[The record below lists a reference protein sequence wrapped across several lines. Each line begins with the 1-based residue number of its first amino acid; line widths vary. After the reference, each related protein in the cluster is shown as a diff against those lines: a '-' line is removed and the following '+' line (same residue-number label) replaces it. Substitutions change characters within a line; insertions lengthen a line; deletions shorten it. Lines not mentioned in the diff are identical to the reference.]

1 MKNNNR
7 LNWALATT
15 AMALSS
21 PSWSASG
28 ELLGV
33 DYSLSGLIRVE
44 LAAKTVS
51 DENPYN
57 QRGNLFNGKEVERN
71 GGLNVGTL
79 LGLNL
84 PIPISA
90 PISDTATRNG
100 VPADND
106 FNHSQVRLE
115 STLQLKFSDNWSAT
129 AKLRGIFDA
138 AEYDEF
144 DPDSV
149 NSNAAGYL
157 YGEPNYFE
165 YDDFENGGEQNPLE
179 IAGDNYMVDFPSLYM
194 DYQNGPLLVRAG
206 NQQIAWG
213 QALFF
218 RVFDV
223 ANGLDLRR
231 HSIFDFASE
240 EYADERIAS
249 PAIRVS
255 YQLNS
260 NWELDMFAQS
270 FQPTI
275 YGNPNTPYNVIP
287 SQFTVHDRYS
297 SVDEEVNSGF
307 RLKGFIGDFGLQFM
321 YTNRYNPDG
330 VVRWTKSGVN
340 RDAPGIP
347 LSGAILAETPLEIDP
362 TGVWSAEEWFTYA
375 GMARLDGTEGLNKIV
390 TDFPA
395 SQLLLARPVQGI
407 DAAKEELD
415 LFFILTGGFLNNP
428 LSGQGG
434 GGLRGHIER
443 TYHREDV
450 FGTGV
455 SYVFSGEPGSWT
467 DQLILNFEVSFTPDK
482 TFTPIDLG
490 QEYIVEDEYVTALVL
505 EKYQRFSRSFPAT
518 YMVFQWMHRSES
530 DLFGRHLSG
539 MGGTVNNTPKGVDG
553 GWNGLVLALQQPF
566 PGLVW
571 RADLSVLYDTRGG
584 LFVQPA
590 LKWKPS
596 GNWNIEMF
604 YNHMDGYV
612 DGANENENIMQT
624 VDWADE
630 FGLRV
635 AYQF

>member
-1 MKNNNR
+1 MKNNNQ
-7 LNWALATT
+7 LAT
-15 AMALSS
+15 AISLISLGLSS
-21 PSWSASG
+21 AAWSANG
-28 ELLGV
+28 ELFGI
-33 DYSLSGLIRVE
+33 DYSSSGFIRVE
-44 LAAKTVS
+44 AAAKTVS
-51 DENPYN
+51 EENPFN
-57 QRGNLFNGKEVERN
+57 QRGNVFNGVEVDRN

-84 PIPISA
+84 PFSVGLPITDS
-90 PISDTATRNG
+90 ATRNG
-100 VPADND
+100 EQANND
-106 FNHSQVRLE
+106 FNFTQVRFDN
-115 STLQLKFSDNWSAT
+115 TLQLRFSDNWSAT
-129 AKLRGIFDA
+129 AKIRGIFDA
-138 AEYDEF
+138 AQYDEF

-165 YDDFENGGEQNPLE
+165 YDDYETGGEQNRLE
-179 IAGDNYMVDFPSLYM
+179 VAGENYMVDFPSLYV
-194 DYQNGPLLVRAG
+194 DYQNGPILVRAG

-218 RVFDV
+218 RVMDV

-231 HSIFDFASE
+231 HLILDFASE
-240 EYADERIAS
+240 EYADERISS

-255 YQLNS
+255 YQLNPS
-260 NWELDMFAQS
+260 WELDMFAQA

-275 YGNPNTPYNVIP
+275 YANPNTPYNVIP

-297 SVDEEVNSGF
+297 DVNEKINSGF
-307 RLKGFIGDFGLQFM
+307 RLKGNIGDFGLQFM

-330 VVRWTKSGVN
+330 VIRWTASNVN

-347 LSGAILAETPLEIDP
+347 GSGLILSQTPLEIDP

-375 GMARLDGTEGLNKIV
+375 GMARLDGAEGLNKLI

-395 SQLLLARPVQGI
+395 SQLLLARPVNGI

-415 LFFILTGGFLNNP
+415 LFFILTGGAGSVITGN
-428 LSGQGG
+428 GM

-443 TYHREDV
+443 EYKREDI
-450 FGTGV
+450 FATGF
-455 SYVFSGEPGSWT
+455 SYIFSGEPGSWL
-467 DQLILNFEVSFTPDK
+467 DQLILNFEVSFTPDR
-482 TFTPIDLG
+482 TFTSPDLG
-490 QEYIVEDEYVTALVL
+490 QDYLVEDEFISALVL

-518 YMVFQWMHRSES
+518 YFVFQWMHRTES

-539 MGGTVNNTPKGVDG
+539 MGGTINNAPTGVDA
-553 GWNGLVLALQQPF
+553 WDGLVLALQQPF

-584 LFVQPA
+584 VFVQPA

-596 GNWNIEMF
+596 GNWNIEAF
-604 YNHMDGYV
+604 YTYIDDDISSN
-612 DGANENENIMQT
+612 ANENIMQT
-624 VDWADE
+624 FDWAEE

>member
-1 MKNNNR
+1 MKNKKR
-7 LNWALATT
+7 CSFAVAAVAALC
-15 AMALSS
+15 SP

-28 ELLGV
+28 ELMGV

-44 LAAKTVS
+44 LAAKTAS
-51 DENPYN
+51 DENPFN
-57 QRGNLFNGKEVERN
+57 QGGNVFNGKTVERR
-71 GGLNVGTL
+71 GGLNIGDI
-79 LGLNL
+79 LGLDL
-84 PIPISA
+84 PIPIA
-90 PISDTATRNG
+90 IPFRDDATRNG
-100 VPADND
+100 KPASND

-138 AEYDEF
+138 ALYDEF

-149 NSNAAGYL
+149 NSNASGYL

-165 YDDFENGGEQNPLE
+165 YDDFETGGEQNRLE
-179 IAGDNYMVDFPSLYM
+179 VAGDNYMVDFPSLYL
-194 DYQNGPLLVRAG
+194 DYQNGPLLIRAG

-240 EYADERIAS
+240 EYADERISS
-249 PAIRVS
+249 PAVRVS

-260 NWELDMFAQS
+260 NWELDTFAQM
-270 FQPTI
+270 FQPTV

-287 SQFTVHDRYS
+287 SQFTIHDRYS
-297 SVDEEVNSGF
+297 DVDEKINSGF
-307 RLKGFIGDFGLQFM
+307 RLKGFVGDFGLQFM

-340 RDAPGIP
+340 RDIPGLP
-347 LSGAILAETPLEIDP
+347 GSGAIIAETPLEIDP

-375 GMARLDGTEGLNKIV
+375 GMARLDGLEGLNKMI

-395 SQLLLARPVQGI
+395 SQSLTAHPV
-407 DAAKEELD
+407 DNVADAKEQLD
-415 LFFILTGGFLNNP
+415 LFFVLTGGFLQSP
-428 LSGQGG
+428 FDGEGG

-443 TYHREDV
+443 TYHRENV
-450 FGTGV
+450 FGTGF

-467 DQLILNFEVSFTPDK
+467 DQLILNFEISYTPDK

-490 QEYIVEDEYVTALVL
+490 QEYIVEDEYVAALVL
-505 EKYQRFSRSFPAT
+505 EKYQRFSQSFPAT
-518 YMVFQWMHRSES
+518 YLVFQWMHRTES

-539 MGGTVNNTPKGVDG
+539 MGGTSNSTPKGVD

-571 RADLSVLYDTRGG
+571 RADLSMLYDTRGG

-604 YNHMDGYV
+604 YNYMDG
-612 DGANENENIMQT
+612 DLHGDPNENIVQT
-624 VDWADE
+624 IDWGDE

>member
-1 MKNNNR
+1 MKNNNQ
-7 LNWALATT
+7 LAT
-15 AMALSS
+15 AISLISLGLSS
-21 PSWSASG
+21 AAWSANG
-28 ELLGV
+28 ELFGI
-33 DYSLSGLIRVE
+33 DYSSSGFIRVE
-44 LAAKTVS
+44 AAAKTVS
-51 DENPYN
+51 EENPFN
-57 QRGNLFNGKEVERN
+57 QRGNVFNGVEVDRN

-84 PIPISA
+84 PFSVGLPITDS
-90 PISDTATRNG
+90 ATRNG
-100 VPADND
+100 EQANND
-106 FNHSQVRLE
+106 FNFTQVRLE
-115 STLQLKFSDNWSAT
+115 NTLQLRFSDNWSAT
-129 AKLRGIFDA
+129 AKIRGIFDA
-138 AEYDEF
+138 AQYDEF

-165 YDDFENGGEQNPLE
+165 YDDYETGGEQNRLE
-179 IAGDNYMVDFPSLYM
+179 VAGENYMVDFPSLYV
-194 DYQNGPLLVRAG
+194 DYQNGPILVRAG

-218 RVFDV
+218 RVMDV

-231 HSIFDFASE
+231 HLILDFASE
-240 EYADERIAS
+240 EYADERISS

-255 YQLNS
+255 YQLNPS
-260 NWELDMFAQS
+260 WELDMFAQA

-275 YGNPNTPYNVIP
+275 YANPNTPYNVIP

-297 SVDEEVNSGF
+297 DVNEKINSGF
-307 RLKGFIGDFGLQFM
+307 RLKGNIGDFGLQFM

-330 VVRWTKSGVN
+330 VIRWTASNVN

-347 LSGAILAETPLEIDP
+347 GSGLILSQTPLEIDP

-375 GMARLDGTEGLNKIV
+375 GMARLDGAEGLNKLI

-395 SQLLLARPVQGI
+395 SQLLLARPVNGI

-415 LFFILTGGFLNNP
+415 LFFILTGGAGSVITGN
-428 LSGQGG
+428 GM

-443 TYHREDV
+443 EYKREDI
-450 FGTGV
+450 FATGF
-455 SYVFSGEPGSWT
+455 SYIFSGEPGSWL
-467 DQLILNFEVSFTPDK
+467 DQLILNFEVSFTPDR
-482 TFTPIDLG
+482 TFTSPDLG
-490 QEYIVEDEYVTALVL
+490 QDYLVEDEFISALVL

-518 YMVFQWMHRSES
+518 YFVFQWMHRTES

-539 MGGTVNNTPKGVDG
+539 MGGTINNAPTGVDA
-553 GWNGLVLALQQPF
+553 WDGLVLALQQPF

-584 LFVQPA
+584 VFVQPA

-596 GNWNIEMF
+596 GNWNIEAF
-604 YNHMDGYV
+604 YTYIDDDISSN
-612 DGANENENIMQT
+612 ANENIMQT
-624 VDWADE
+624 FDWAEE

>member
-1 MKNNNR
+1 MKNNKTHAA
-7 LNWALATT
+7 ALT
-15 AMALSS
+15 AAAVAFSS
-21 PSWSASG
+21 PAWSLSG

-33 DYSLSGLIRVE
+33 DYSLSGLLRVE
-44 LAAKTVS
+44 VAAKTTD
-51 DENPYN
+51 DENPWN
-57 QRGNLFNGKEVERN
+57 QRGNLFNGKTVDRD

-84 PIPISA
+84 PLPISV
-90 PISDTATRNG
+90 PITDSATRS
-100 VPADND
+100 VEPASND
-106 FNHSQVRLE
+106 FNHTQARLE
-115 STLQLKFSDNWSAT
+115 STLQLRFSDNWAAT
-129 AKLRGIFDA
+129 VEVRGIFDA
-138 AEYDEF
+138 TEYDEF
-144 DPDSV
+144 DPNQVGSRAD
-149 NSNAAGYL
+149 GYL

-165 YDDFENGGEQNPLE
+165 YDDFYTGGEQNRLE
-179 IAGDNYMVDFPSLYM
+179 VAGDNYMVDFPSLYV

-231 HSIFDFASE
+231 HSILDFASE
-240 EYADERIAS
+240 EYADERISS
-249 PAIRVS
+249 PAVRVS
-255 YQLNS
+255 YQFGS
-260 NWELDMFAQS
+260 SWELDMFAQQ
-270 FQPTI
+270 FQPSI

-287 SQFTVHDRYS
+287 SQFTVQDRFSQY
-297 SVDEEVNSGF
+297 DEKINSGF

-330 VVRWTKSGVN
+330 ALRWTASGVN
-340 RDAPGIP
+340 RDVPGLP
-347 LSGAILAETPLEIDP
+347 GTGAILAQTPLEIDP

-375 GMARLDGTEGLNKIV
+375 GMARLDGVEGLNKLI

-395 SQLLLARPVQGI
+395 SQLLLARPVPNI

-415 LFFILTGGFLNNP
+415 LFFILTGGVGSVLTGNGN
-428 LSGQGG
+428 
-434 GGLRGHIER
+434 GGLRGHLER
-443 TYHREDV
+443 TYQREDV
-450 FGTGV
+450 FGTGF
-455 SYVFSGEPGSWT
+455 SYIFSGEPGSWT
-467 DQLILNFEVSFTPDK
+467 DQLILNFEVSYTPDK

-490 QEYIVEDEYVTALVL
+490 QEYIVEDEYVTALIL
-505 EKYQRFSRSFPAT
+505 EKNQRFSRDFPAA
-518 YMVFQWMHRSES
+518 YLVFQWMYRSES

-539 MGGTVNNTPKGVDG
+539 MGATVNNTPKGVDG
-553 GWNGLVLALQQPF
+553 WNGIALAVQQPF

-571 RADLSVLYDTRGG
+571 RADLAVLYDTRGG
-584 LFVQPA
+584 VFVQPA

-604 YNHMDGYV
+604 YNYMEGDLYG
-612 DGANENENIMQT
+612 NENENIIQT

>member
-1 MKNNNR
+1 MKNNNQ
-7 LNWALATT
+7 LAT
-15 AMALSS
+15 AISLISLGLSS
-21 PSWSASG
+21 AAWSANG
-28 ELLGV
+28 ELFGI
-33 DYSLSGLIRVE
+33 DYSSSGFIRVE
-44 LAAKTVS
+44 AAAKTVS
-51 DENPYN
+51 EENPFN
-57 QRGNLFNGKEVERN
+57 QRGNVFNGVEVDRN

-84 PIPISA
+84 PFSVGLPITDS
-90 PISDTATRNG
+90 ATRNG
-100 VPADND
+100 EQENND
-106 FNHSQVRLE
+106 FNFTQVRLE
-115 STLQLKFSDNWSAT
+115 NTLQLRFSDNWSAT
-129 AKLRGIFDA
+129 AKIRGIFDA
-138 AEYDEF
+138 AQYDEF

-165 YDDFENGGEQNPLE
+165 YDDYETGGEQNRLE
-179 IAGDNYMVDFPSLYM
+179 VAGENYMVDFPSLYV
-194 DYQNGPLLVRAG
+194 DYQNGPILVRAG

-218 RVFDV
+218 RVMDV

-231 HSIFDFASE
+231 HLILDFASE
-240 EYADERIAS
+240 EYADERISS

-255 YQLNS
+255 YQLNPS
-260 NWELDMFAQS
+260 WELDMFAQA

-275 YGNPNTPYNVIP
+275 YANPNTPYNVIP

-297 SVDEEVNSGF
+297 DVNEKINSGF
-307 RLKGFIGDFGLQFM
+307 RLKGNIGDFGLQFM

-330 VVRWTKSGVN
+330 VIRWTASNVN

-347 LSGAILAETPLEIDP
+347 GSGLILSQTPLEIDP

-375 GMARLDGTEGLNKIV
+375 GMARLDGAEGLNKLI

-395 SQLLLARPVQGI
+395 SQLLLARPVNGI

-415 LFFILTGGFLNNP
+415 LFFILTGGAGSVITGN
-428 LSGQGG
+428 GM

-443 TYHREDV
+443 EYKREDI
-450 FGTGV
+450 FATGF
-455 SYVFSGEPGSWT
+455 SYIFSGEPGSWL
-467 DQLILNFEVSFTPDK
+467 DQLILNFEVSFTPDR
-482 TFTPIDLG
+482 TFTSPDLG
-490 QEYIVEDEYVTALVL
+490 QDYLVEDEFISALVL

-518 YMVFQWMHRSES
+518 YFVFQWMHRTES

-539 MGGTVNNTPKGVDG
+539 MGGTINNAPTGVDA
-553 GWNGLVLALQQPF
+553 WDGLVLALQQPF

-584 LFVQPA
+584 VFVQPA

-596 GNWNIEMF
+596 GNWNIEAF
-604 YNHMDGYV
+604 YTYIDDDISSN
-612 DGANENENIMQT
+612 ANENIMQT
-624 VDWADE
+624 FDWAEE